1 MDPRERADAA
11 LARARARG
19 AYVVTPEDAI
29 SPMDASA
36 TLQIPRVVVSSLDKR
51 ETDPEATMVVQ
62 HPLAQN
68 QPTQSQPSPRPPFQH
83 GHPQQQHQGYQ
94 QQAPTPQPRPRDPEP
109 EQQPEG
115 MVPTVKQPPKPRR
128 TMSERMDGT
137 L

>member
-19 AYVVTPEDAI
+19 AFVVTPEDAI
-29 SPMDASA
+29 SPMDAAA

-51 ETDPEATMVVQ
+51 DNDPEATMVVQ
-62 HPLAQN
+62 HPLAQS

-83 GHPQQQHQGYQ
+83 QGHPQQQYPS
-94 QQAPTPQPRPRDPEP
+94 QQAQQQPRPRDPEP

-115 MVPTVKQPPKPRR
+115 IVPTVKQPPQQRR
-128 TMSERMDGT
+128 SMSERLDGT

>member
-36 TLQIPRVVVSSLDKR
+36 TIQIPRVVVAGLDER
-51 ETDPEATMVVQ
+51 QADPEATMVVQ
-62 HPLAQN
+62 HPLAQS
-68 QPTQSQPSPRPPFQH
+68 QPTQSQPSPRPPF
-83 GHPQQQHQGYQ
+83 PQQQGHGYA
-94 QQAPTPQPRPRDPEP
+94 QAPPQPRQRDAEP
-109 EQQPEG
+109 EQQQPEG

-128 TMSERMDGT
+128 TMSERLDGT